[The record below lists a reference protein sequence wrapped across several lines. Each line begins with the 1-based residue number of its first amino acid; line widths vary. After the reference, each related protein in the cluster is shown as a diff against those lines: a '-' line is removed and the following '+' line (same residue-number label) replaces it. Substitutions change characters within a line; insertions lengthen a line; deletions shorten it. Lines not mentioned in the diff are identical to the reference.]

1 VSDES
6 GGRGIARRDIEA
18 ALAVGAPLQP
28 KFMSRR
34 ETSACARC
42 SLVWATGA
50 GSWPILILDGD
61 TFCLGLNRVRF
72 RDRSIKPNLGL
83 LTGLKRGL
91 IDWLTI
97 ALDHGLRGDPH
108 DRLRIARRLT
118 RLLLHPNGTR
128 CNVGYGACDIR
139 HARRQTLLGCSAA

>member
-1 VSDES
+1 LFRNLRDNCRSCFKQF
-6 GGRGIARRDIEA
+6 GIPPDMLVALLFGQIEPMQV
-18 ALAVGAPLQP
+18 LG
-28 KFMSRR
+28 
-34 ETSACARC
+34 
-42 SLVWATGA
+42 
-50 GSWPILILDGD
+50 LILDGD
-61 TFCLGLNRVRF
+61 SFCLGLNRVGF
-72 RDRSIKPNLGL
+72 RDRSMKPDPGL

-139 HARRQTLLGCSAA
+139 HARRQTLRGCSAA